1 MPKSVIFIIA
11 IVSGWVAVE
20 AQTPQGGFIEINGG
34 VAAHFSPSIQRDL
47 QSNNILG
54 SDLGMIKPALITGVT
69 AFFIRPSRVVVGGT
83 LMMYRMGASTNRGE
97 VQFKSSAALL
107 HLGLLLT
114 ANDRAISFPYIG
126 IGMNGMRLKI
136 KNESDGQSFKMRSN
150 IIEAGDQ
157 IVFSAPGLSLEGG
170 YNVSFT
176 PFAAQRKTEGLIV
189 NVKVGGL
196 IFAGVRD
203 WRQTE
208 TNEYLPS
215 LAQALNFSPFLRVG
229 IGYGKLSPGVNNKYG
244 RKIRP

>member
-1 MPKSVIFIIA
+1 MLKSAIFIFAIA
-11 IVSGWVAVE
+11 SSFITVK
-20 AQTPQGGFIEINGG
+20 AQTPHGGFIEINSG

-47 QSNNILG
+47 QSSNILG
-54 SDLGMIKPALITGVT
+54 SDLGMIKPSLITGVT

-83 LMMYRMGASTNRGE
+83 VMMYRMGASSNRGE
-97 VQFKSSAALL
+97 VQFKSNAALL

-126 IGMNGMRLKI
+126 IGMTGMRLKI

-157 IVFSAPGLSLEGG
+157 IIFSAPGLCLEGG
-170 YNVSFT
+170 YNISIT
-176 PFAAQRKTEGLIV
+176 PFAALQRTDGLIV
-189 NVKVGGL
+189 SVKVGGL

-208 TNEYLPS
+208 TDEYLPS
-215 LAQALNFSPFLRVG
+215 LAQALSFSPFLRIGVG
-229 IGYGKLSPGVNNKYG
+229 YANISPGRNKIG
-244 RKIRP
+244 KKIRP